1 MTGDTSNPQG
11 TRSVYNFILEKDILE
26 GVRIT
31 IPTEEDASSGDNFI
45 MDDININEH
54 YISRDEIK
62 RHSEKDNQKH
72 KNIKKR

>member
-1 MTGDTSNPQG
+1 
-11 TRSVYNFILEKDILE
+11 LE